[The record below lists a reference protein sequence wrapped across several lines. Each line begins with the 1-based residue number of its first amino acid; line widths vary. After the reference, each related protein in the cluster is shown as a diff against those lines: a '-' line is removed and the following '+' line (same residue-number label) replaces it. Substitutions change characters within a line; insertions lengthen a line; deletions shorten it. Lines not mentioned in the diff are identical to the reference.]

1 MTVTDLI
8 KKLQQYQQF
17 GQIAAVRIEF
27 GDGSIYNDPPLERRV
42 MQTAIACN
50 LNTIS
55 QENLHRYK
63 ELFRRVQ
70 AAITDRRELEDGYV
84 FRLDGE
90 SLSLPEVAQWISLER
105 LCCPFLTFQ
114 LQTKG
119 GEPDYWLTLQGP
131 DGAKAIIDQEF
142 AVGTRKQ

>member
-84 FRLDGE
+84 FRLNGE
-90 SLSLPEVAQWISLER
+90 SLSLPDLAEWISLAREISAVR
-105 LCCPFLTFQ
+105 VCTGLPCQVVSSISNCDFLPMLRFS
-114 LQTKG
+114 
-119 GEPDYWLTLQGP
+119 PY
-131 DGAKAIIDQEF
+131 
-142 AVGTRKQ
+142 RKSDL